1 MLYVIIGM
9 LALMALSFT
18 LTVFFYRRRVS
29 PGFEYYIVLMV
40 LIIVFAVMFFLIFG
54 ILLQRATN

>member
-18 LTVFFYRRRVS
+18 LTVFFYRRRVN
-29 PGFEYYIVLMV
+29 PGFEYYLVLMV
-40 LIIVFAVMFFLIFG
+40 LTIVFAVLFFLIFG
-54 ILLQRATN
+54 ILLQRASS